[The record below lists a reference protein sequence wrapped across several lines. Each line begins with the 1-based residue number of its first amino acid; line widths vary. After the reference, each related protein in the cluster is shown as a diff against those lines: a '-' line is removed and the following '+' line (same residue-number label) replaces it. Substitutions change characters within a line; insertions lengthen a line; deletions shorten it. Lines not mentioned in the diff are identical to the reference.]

1 MSARAAFRR
10 FGFRRARGMTL
21 MEVLIATGILVF
33 GLVSVMAALQTGLRT
48 HTRAR
53 HETNAALVGASVM
66 AELRSIFAR
75 GEKPHGISEVT
86 PQESLDYP
94 GYKFAVSLKDITP
107 SRGVRGG
114 PDLGREF
121 FVEVKVTWGDH
132 PEERKWIVFNTVMF
146 LRTEQ

>member
-1 MSARAAFRR
+1 MSRRAAFRR
-10 FGFRRARGMTL
+10 FGFYRARGMTL

-48 HTRAR
+48 HARAL
-53 HETNAALVGASVM
+53 HENNAALVGASVM

-75 GEKPHGISEVT
+75 GTQPHGISELT
-86 PQESLDYP
+86 PQESADFP
-94 GYKFAVSLKDITP
+94 GYKFAVAIKDI
-107 SRGVRGG
+107 SGAHGVRGG